1 MQKRG
6 EVSRRPEAAG
16 NGRMRRGTKADGY
29 CRIRK
34 GSRGTEAVGYCRMR
48 RGSRGTEAV
57 GYCRI

>member
-29 CRIRK
+29 CRKR
-34 GSRGTEAVGYCRMR
+34 GSRGTEADGYCRM